1 MKKVEFFTDLENA
14 LKMLKIEKIDEI
26 LRDYEEIFIEG
37 AQAGQTEE
45 QIIESLGEP
54 LEIAYNYFNS
64 STNRNIKEEKQVV
77 KYNKTVVTGRC
88 VMYTMMFIMF
98 FIATFVLYAVEKSV
112 IGLVIM
118 LCLDALF
125 IPFIVLEFKKLK
137 KYKKA
142 QKELN
147 NITKKDI

>member
-1 MKKVEFFTDLENA
+1 MRKIDFFNDLENA
-14 LKMLKIEKIDEI
+14 LKMLKIEKIDAI
-26 LRDYEEIFIEG
+26 LRDYEEIFIES

-54 LEIAYNYFNS
+54 LEIALNYINS
-64 STNRNIKEEKQVV
+64 STNRNIKEEKQIV

-88 VMYTMMFIMF
+88 VMYTMMFVMLF
-98 FIATFVLYAVEKSV
+98 VATFVLYAVDKSV
-112 IGLVIM
+112 VGLVIM
-118 LCLDALF
+118 LLIDALF

>member
-1 MKKVEFFTDLENA
+1 MRKIDFFNDLENA
-14 LKMLKIEKIDEI
+14 LKMLKVEKIDEI
-26 LRDYEEIFIEG
+26 LRDYEEIFIES

-88 VMYTMMFIMF
+88 VMYTMMFVMF
-98 FIATFVLYAVEKSV
+98 FVATFVLYAVEKSV
-112 IGLVIM
+112 VGIVIM
-118 LCLDALF
+118 LLIDALF

>member
-1 MKKVEFFTDLENA
+1 MRKIEFFNDLENA
-14 LKMLKIEKIDEI
+14 LKLLKVVKIDEI
-26 LRDYEEIFIEG
+26 LRDYEEMFIEG
-37 AQAGQTEE
+37 AQAGKTEE

-54 LEIAYNYFNS
+54 LEIALNYCNS
-64 STNRNIKEEKQVV
+64 STNRNIKEEKQLV

-88 VMYTMMFIMF
+88 VMYTMVFVMF
-98 FIATFVLYAVEKSV
+98 FIATIALYPVFKS
-112 IGLVIM
+112 ISGLVIM

-125 IPFIVLEFKKLK
+125 IPFIILEFKKLK
-137 KYKKA
+137 RYNKL

>member
-1 MKKVEFFTDLENA
+1 MRKIEFFNDLENA
-14 LKMLKIEKIDEI
+14 LKLLKVLKIDEI
-26 LRDYEEIFIEG
+26 LRDYEEMFIEG
-37 AQAGQTEE
+37 AQAGKTEE

-54 LEIAYNYFNS
+54 LEIALNYYNS
-64 STNRNIKEEKQVV
+64 STNRNIKEEKQLV

-88 VMYTMMFIMF
+88 VMYTMMFVMF
-98 FIATFVLYAVEKSV
+98 FVATFVLYAVEKSI
-112 IGLVIM
+112 IGLVVM

-125 IPFIVLEFKKLK
+125 IPFIILEFKKLK
-137 KYKKA
+137 RYNKL

>member
-1 MKKVEFFTDLENA
+1 MRKIEFFNDLENA
-14 LKMLKIEKIDEI
+14 LKMLKIQKVDEI
-26 LRDYEEIFIEG
+26 LRDYEEMFIEG
-37 AQAGQTEE
+37 AQAGKTEE

-54 LEIAYNYFNS
+54 LEIALNYCNS

-112 IGLVIM
+112 IGLVLM
-118 LCLDALF
+118 LFLDALF

-142 QKELN
+142 QRELN

>member
-1 MKKVEFFTDLENA
+1 MRKIEFFNDLENA
-14 LKMLKIEKIDEI
+14 LKMLKIQKVDEI
-26 LRDYEEIFIEG
+26 LRDYEEIFISG
-37 AQAGQTEE
+37 LQSGQTEE

-54 LEIAYNYFNS
+54 LEIALNYCNS

-77 KYNKTVVTGRC
+77 KYNKTVVAGRC
-88 VMYTMMFIMF
+88 VMYTMIFAMF
-98 FIATFVLYAVEKSV
+98 FVATFILYAVEKSI

-118 LCLDALF
+118 LFIDALF
-125 IPFIVLEFKKLK
+125 IPFMVLEFKKLK

-142 QKELN
+142 QRELN

>member
-1 MKKVEFFTDLENA
+1 MKKIEFFTDLENA
-14 LKMLKIEKIDEI
+14 LKLLKIEKIDEI

-88 VMYTMMFIMF
+88 VMYTMMFLMF

-112 IGLVIM
+112 VGLVIM
-118 LCLDALF
+118 LCLDVLF

-137 KYKKA
+137 KYRKA

>member
-1 MKKVEFFTDLENA
+1 MRKIKFFNDLENA
-14 LKMLKIEKIDEI
+14 LKLLKVVKIDEI
-26 LRDYEEIFIEG
+26 LRDYEEMFIDG
-37 AQAGQTEE
+37 AQAGKTEE

-54 LEIAYNYFNS
+54 LEIALNYCNS

-77 KYNKTVVTGRC
+77 KYNKAVVTGNC
-88 VMYTMMFIMF
+88 VMYTMIFVMFLIVP
-98 FIATFVLYAVEKSV
+98 IALYPVYKSV
-112 IGLVIM
+112 IGLVLT

-125 IPFIVLEFKKLK
+125 IPLMVLEFKKLK

>member
-1 MKKVEFFTDLENA
+1 MRKIDFFNDLENA
-14 LKMLKIEKIDEI
+14 LKMLKIEKIDAI
-26 LRDYEEIFIEG
+26 LRDYEEIFIES

-54 LEIAYNYFNS
+54 LEIAYNYINS
-64 STNRNIKEEKQVV
+64 STNRNIKEEKQIV

-88 VMYTMMFIMF
+88 VMYTMMFVMF
-98 FIATFVLYAVEKSV
+98 FVATFVLYAVDKSV
-112 IGLVIM
+112 VGLVIM
-118 LCLDALF
+118 LCLDVLF

>member
-1 MKKVEFFTDLENA
+1 MKL
-14 LKMLKIEKIDEI
+14 LKIEKIDEI

-37 AQAGQTEE
+37 AQAGQIEE

-64 STNRNIKEEKQVV
+64 STNRNIKEEKRVV
-77 KYNKTVVTGRC
+77 KYNKIVVTGRC
-88 VMYTMMFIMF
+88 VMYTMMFVMF
-98 FIATFVLYAVEKSV
+98 FVAPFVLYAVEKSV

>member
-1 MKKVEFFTDLENA
+1 MKKIEFFTDLENA
-14 LKMLKIEKIDEI
+14 LKLLKIEKIDEI

-88 VMYTMMFIMF
+88 VMYTMMFLMF

-112 IGLVIM
+112 VGLVIM
-118 LCLDALF
+118 LCLDVLF

>member
-1 MKKVEFFTDLENA
+1 MRKIEFFNDLENA
-14 LKMLKIEKIDEI
+14 LKMLKIQKVDEI

-45 QIIESLGEP
+45 QIIESLDDP
-54 LEIAYNYFNS
+54 LEIALNYCNS

-77 KYNKTVVTGRC
+77 KYNKTVVAGRC
-88 VMYTMMFIMF
+88 VMYTMMFVMF
-98 FIATFVLYAVEKSV
+98 FVATFVLYAVEKSV

-118 LCLDALF
+118 LFIDALF
-125 IPFIVLEFKKLK
+125 IPFMVLEFKKLK

-142 QKELN
+142 QRELN

>member
-1 MKKVEFFTDLENA
+1 MRKIEFFNDLESA
-14 LKMLKIEKIDEI
+14 LKLLKVAKIDEI

-37 AQAGQTEE
+37 FQAGQTED
-45 QIIESLGEP
+45 QIIEGLGEP
-54 LEIAYNYFNS
+54 LEIALNYFNS

-77 KYNKTVVTGRC
+77 KYNKTVVAGRC
-88 VMYTMMFIMF
+88 VMYTMMFVMF

-112 IGLVIM
+112 IGLVVM

-125 IPFIVLEFKKLK
+125 IPFIILEFKKLK
-137 KYKKA
+137 RYNKL

>member
-14 LKMLKIEKIDEI
+14 LKMLKIEKIDEV

-64 STNRNIKEEKQVV
+64 STNRNIKEEKRVV

-88 VMYTMMFIMF
+88 VMYTMMFVMF

>member
-1 MKKVEFFTDLENA
+1 MGKIEFFNDLENA
-14 LKMLKIEKIDEI
+14 LNLLKVEKIDEI

-37 AQAGQTEE
+37 TQAGQTEE
-45 QIIESLGEP
+45 QIRESLGEP
-54 LEIAYNYFNS
+54 LEIALNYCNS
-64 STNRNIKEEKQVV
+64 STNRNVKDEKKTIKHNIAVA
-77 KYNKTVVTGRC
+77 TGRC
-88 VMYTMMFIMF
+88 VMYTMMFVMF

-112 IGLVIM
+112 IGLVVM

-125 IPFIVLEFKKLK
+125 IPFIVLDLKKLK
-137 KYKKA
+137 KYKKV

>member
-1 MKKVEFFTDLENA
+1 MRKIEFLNDLENA
-14 LKMLKIEKIDEI
+14 LKLLNVVKIDEI

-37 AQAGQTEE
+37 TQAGKTEE

-54 LEIAYNYFNS
+54 LEIAYNYCNS

-88 VMYTMMFIMF
+88 VMYTMIFIMF

-112 IGLVIM
+112 IGLVLM
-118 LCLDALF
+118 LFLDALF

>member
-64 STNRNIKEEKQVV
+64 STNRNIKEEKRVV
-77 KYNKTVVTGRC
+77 KYNKIVVTGRC
-88 VMYTMMFIMF
+88 VMYTMMFVMF
-98 FIATFVLYAVEKSV
+98 FVAPFVLYAVEKSV

>member
-1 MKKVEFFTDLENA
+1 MRKIEFFNDLEND
-14 LKMLKIEKIDEI
+14 LKMLKIQKVDEI

-45 QIIESLGEP
+45 QIIESLDDP
-54 LEIAYNYFNS
+54 LEIALNYCNS
-64 STNRNIKEEKQVV
+64 RTNRNIKEEKQVV
-77 KYNKTVVTGRC
+77 KYNKTVVAGRC
-88 VMYTMMFIMF
+88 VMYTMMFVMF
-98 FIATFVLYAVEKSV
+98 FVATFVLYAVEKSV

-118 LCLDALF
+118 LFIDALF
-125 IPFIVLEFKKLK
+125 IPFIILEFKKLK
-137 KYKKA
+137 RYNKL

>member
-1 MKKVEFFTDLENA
+1 MRKIDFFNDLENA
-14 LKMLKIEKIDEI
+14 LKMLKVEKIDEI
-26 LRDYEEIFIEG
+26 LRDYEEIFIES
-37 AQAGQTEE
+37 AQAGQTDE

-64 STNRNIKEEKQVV
+64 STNRNIKDEKQVV
-77 KYNKTVVTGRC
+77 KYNKTIVTGRC
-88 VMYTMMFIMF
+88 VMYTMMFVMF
-98 FIATFVLYAVEKSV
+98 FVATVVLYAVDKSV
-112 IGLVIM
+112 VGLVIR
-118 LCLDALF
+118 LLIDALF

>member
-37 AQAGQTEE
+37 AQAGKTEE
-45 QIIESLGEP
+45 RIIESLGEP

-77 KYNKTVVTGRC
+77 KYNKTVVMGNC
-88 VMYTMMFIMF
+88 VMYTMIFVMF
-98 FIATFVLYAVEKSV
+98 FVATFVLYAVEKSV
-112 IGLVIM
+112 VGLVIM
-118 LCLDALF
+118 LLIDALF
-125 IPFIVLEFKKLK
+125 IPLMVLEFKKLK
-137 KYKKA
+137 KYKKT

>member
-1 MKKVEFFTDLENA
+1 MRKIEFFTDLENA

-37 AQAGQTEE
+37 AQAGKTED

-64 STNRNIKEEKQVV
+64 STNRNIKEEKQLV

-88 VMYTMMFIMF
+88 VMYTMMFVMF
-98 FIATFVLYAVEKSV
+98 FVATFVLYAVDKSV

-125 IPFIVLEFKKLK
+125 IPLMVLEFKKLN

>member
-37 AQAGQTEE
+37 AQAGQIEE

-64 STNRNIKEEKQVV
+64 STNRNIKEEKRVV
-77 KYNKTVVTGRC
+77 KYNKIVVTGRC
-88 VMYTMMFIMF
+88 VMYTMMFVMF
-98 FIATFVLYAVEKSV
+98 FVAPFVLYAVEKSV

-125 IPFIVLEFKKLK
+125 IPFIVLEFKNLK